1 MRQKHFYFVIIL
13 SIYALLSL
21 SSCGESIETKQD
33 LVEFLEEA
41 KIESFDEYNHY
52 YSDGS
57 LGMSVSELY
66 ISFSNNHVKY
76 GNATPTSYTIE
87 SHTGGD
93 RVANDSYYTLDFYPD
108 KLKGDLVRMFVCN
121 NHKNNFSN
129 LWIESKVFDSESEPN
144 KRRMISG
151 PTFKK
156 Q

>member
-1 MRQKHFYFVIIL
+1 MKYSYLFL

-21 SSCGESIETKQD
+21 TSCGHSIENKED

-52 YSDGS
+52 YSDSS
-57 LGMSVSELY
+57 LGMSISELH
-66 ISFSNNHVKY
+66 ISFSNNQVTY

-87 SHTGGD
+87 SHLGGD
-93 RVANDSYYTLDFYPD
+93 RVSNDSYYTLDFYPD
-108 KLKGDLVRMFVCN
+108 KLNGDMVRMFVCN
-121 NHKNNFSN
+121 DDKNNFSN